1 MKFSAITTL
10 ATFLAIVNAS
20 LCTYDDHPVNGLRY
34 YIGAEGVPDVLGICN
49 GFWDNVKPQCGGDWQ
64 CGQAANGDLHAE
76 FQAYRKC
83 LPRFIND
90 GWWYATK
97 NQWGSIECKLRQ

>member
-1 MKFSAITTL
+1 MKFSAITAL
-10 ATFLAIVNAS
+10 ATFLATVNAS

-34 YIGAEGVPDVLGICN
+34 YIGADGVPD
-49 GFWDNVKPQCGGDWQ
+49 Q
-64 CGQAANGDLHAE
+64 CGQAANEDLHAE
-76 FQAYRKC
+76 FQTYRKC

-90 GWWYATK
+90 GWWHATK